1 MTGDEDDEH
10 WGDVHDVRGLFAA
23 RAEEDLLAVELLG
36 CDPQGKLRKC
46 LDSLPAD
53 GVQVGG
59 ASLDV
64 LDSNKVSMGSYY
76 VSEMTV
82 TAARPSSVVP
92 GSFDLSVTLY
102 CDNAHFGG
110 EWVWNL
116 IRDGRL
122 NRRDIW
128 HRLGTEDR
136 TAWLAVALWTSAY
149 QRRARPDSA
158 PGHVFTLDGQAVT
171 DIVSFYCALGE
182 AINGPGGYFGWN
194 LDALSDCLCGGW
206 GASSPFTLEWL
217 HSDVA
222 RQHLLAHPAVAAG
235 QTLFD
240 LLSEIF
246 DAKGIE
252 VILR

>member
-1 MTGDEDDEH
+1 MTGDEDGEH
-10 WGDVHDVRGLFAA
+10 WGAIHDVRGLFAA
-23 RAEEDLLAVELLG
+23 QAAEDLLEVEFVG
-36 CDPQGKLRKC
+36 CHLQGKLSDC
-46 LDSLPAD
+46 LDSLPVG
-53 GVQVGG
+53 GVQLGG
-59 ASLDV
+59 AALDV
-64 LDSNKVSMGSYY
+64 LDSNGVSMGSYFVY
-76 VSEMTV
+76 EMTV
-82 TAARPSSVVP
+82 AAARPSSPDSRLV
-92 GSFDLSVTLY
+92 DLSVTLY
-102 CDNAHFGG
+102 CDNAHYGG

-128 HRLGTEDR
+128 RGLDTVDR

-149 QRRARPDSA
+149 QRRGRPDSA

-171 DIVSFYCALGE
+171 DIASFYCALGE

-194 LDALSDCLCGGW
+194 LDALWDCLRGGW

-222 RQHLLAHPAVAAG
+222 QEHLLTHSAVAAG

-240 LLSEIF
+240 LLLEIF
-246 DAKGIE
+246 DDKGIE